1 MPGIEHSGISSRD
14 IENTQ
19 RGISHMVLS
28 VHGINLN
35 ECMRFKWIFNKLN
48 AMWGVYN

>member
-1 MPGIEHSGISSRD
+1 M
-14 IENTQ
+14 NLN
-19 RGISHMVLS
+19 VLRK
-28 VHGINLN
+28 NLN